1 MVVIGYDG
9 SEHARRA
16 VAAAAELTTGRA
28 LIVHVWYPVPPGAG
42 PAVASVGVPG
52 GGLGEVDRADRELE
66 AEATAVLHEG
76 ARHAADAGFDV
87 EPVLVRGHHRVA
99 WQELVDVVDQRG
111 GTLLVVGR
119 RGVSSLRSVL
129 LGSVSEGAV
138 KHARVPVLV
147 VPAATATH

>member
-1 MVVIGYDG
+1 
-9 SEHARRA
+9 
-16 VAAAAELTTGRA
+16 
-28 LIVHVWYPVPPGAG
+28 
-42 PAVASVGVPG
+42 
-52 GGLGEVDRADRELE
+52 
-66 AEATAVLHEG
+66 
-76 ARHAADAGFDV
+76 
-87 EPVLVRGHHRVA
+87 VLVRGHHRVA